1 MKRVRSLVFH
11 TINTPDI
18 AIAKREFLDI
28 VTGFRFNENLG
39 FGLSIQESS
48 EDPLL
53 IKVVKRTATFINDYD
68 DSLNE
73 FVRKQIFVFSD
84 FQFCVD
90 FDLNV
95 IYAFGGLSHINYVK
109 YILRNILKTEF
120 SLVPVELNVHSF
132 YQMLLDKQ
140 IDIKIEHITINHFN
154 FQNELVGRFSGSV
167 LNQNV
172 ASSLLE
178 NYKADVVKVS
188 FLIRISDNEQFI
200 LHVLPNGALKFLSDA
215 EDVEY
220 LTDYLK
226 NIIFSKN
233 G

>member
-1 MKRVRSLVFH
+1 MKRVRSLVFQ
-11 TINTPDI
+11 TINPSDNVL
-18 AIAKREFLDI
+18 AQQEFLDVI
-28 VTGFRFNENLG
+28 SNFRFNENLG
-39 FGLSIQESS
+39 FGLSLKESS
-48 EDPLL
+48 EDSL
-53 IKVVKRTATFINDYD
+53 IVNVVKRTATFINDYD
-68 DSLNE
+68 DELKE

-90 FDLNV
+90 FNLNV
-95 IYAFGGLSHINYVK
+95 IYVFGGLSHINYVK
-109 YILRNILKTEF
+109 YILRNVLETNFNLI
-120 SLVPVELNVHSF
+120 PVELNAHSF
-132 YQMLLDKQ
+132 YHILLDKK
-140 IDIKIEHITINHFN
+140 IDTKIDHITINHFN

-167 LNQNV
+167 LNQSV

-178 NYKADVVKVS
+178 MYKSDIVKIS

-200 LHVLPNGALKFLSDA
+200 IHAFPNGALKFLSAA

-226 NIIFSKN
+226 KIIFSKN